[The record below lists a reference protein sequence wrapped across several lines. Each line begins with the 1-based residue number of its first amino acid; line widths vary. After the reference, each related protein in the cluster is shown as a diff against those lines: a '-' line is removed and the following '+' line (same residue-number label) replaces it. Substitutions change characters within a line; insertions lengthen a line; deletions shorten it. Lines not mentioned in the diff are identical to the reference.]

1 MSNKALERAL
11 DAGLKRYPERI
22 TGHTKSLLSPSELVD
37 ANIGKRIVFMEGYK
51 QGEKDTIE
59 RAIEW
64 LKVHAKDYIV
74 NMTGSYPDAPFYAII
89 GGECWDELKK
99 VMEEDNG

>member
-1 MSNKALERAL
+1 MSKKALERAL

-22 TGHTKSLLSPSELVD
+22 IGHTKSLLCPSELVD

-59 RAIEW
+59 RMVEW
-64 LKVHAKDYIV
+64 LKENADKYIV
-74 NMTGSYPDAPFYAII
+74 DCTETYPDAPFKAVV
-89 GGECWDELKK
+89 GGMCWEDMKK
-99 VMEEDNG
+99 ALE